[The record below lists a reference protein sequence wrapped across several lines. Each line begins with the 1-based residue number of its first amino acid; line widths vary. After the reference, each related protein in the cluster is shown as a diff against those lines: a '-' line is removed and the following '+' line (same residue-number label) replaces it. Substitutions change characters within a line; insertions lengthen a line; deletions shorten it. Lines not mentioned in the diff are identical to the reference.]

1 MATLHVVEFKYS
13 SRDSEVAWSQGFS
26 TAKHATIVHNA
37 IAFAA
42 MDNGFDYGLEVETVE
57 IPDTTTG
64 SENTSP
70 LILKIEEFETTSF
83 DEFEAEFLKRI
94 LERQLLH

>member
-13 SRDSEVAWSQGFS
+13 SRDDIVVWSQGFS

-37 IAFAA
+37 IAFVA
-42 MDNGFDYGLEVETVE
+42 MDNGFDYGLEVEE
-57 IPDTTTG
+57 IEVPD
-64 SENTSP
+64 SVIDAAYRP

-94 LERQLLH
+94 LEIQLLH